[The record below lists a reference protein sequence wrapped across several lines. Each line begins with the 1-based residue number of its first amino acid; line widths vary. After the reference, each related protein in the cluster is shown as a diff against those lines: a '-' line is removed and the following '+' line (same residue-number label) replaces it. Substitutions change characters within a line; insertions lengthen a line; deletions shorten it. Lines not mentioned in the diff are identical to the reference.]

1 VPTRKAVD
9 ETGAMTDKEENNR
22 IMSPFF
28 IGILT
33 IFFSIYIAVNYYV
46 GLHFFR
52 SAQDLIEPYSFFY
65 WAGYAFLAVSLFV
78 TRLGRRLF
86 PGYINDLVAITGD
99 YWLAATYYSFLIWV
113 VADILHFL
121 VDLIYP
127 DQTNGYPSFYWGFG
141 ILSLVA
147 ALLIYGTW
155 NARHPRVTHYDIAI
169 KKTAHG
175 LPKLHAV
182 MVSDIHLGLVIDND
196 RLDEM
201 VNSIN
206 ELDPDI
212 VFLAGDTIDEDV
224 KLFLDQKM
232 PEVLG
237 KLRSKYGVYAVLG
250 NHEYIG
256 GNSELA
262 IDYLRQAGVIVLVD
276 GHIKVNNQFYVVGR
290 DDRMAGNMTGKHRL
304 DLSRVMGGIDHSLP
318 IILLDHQPHNLKEGQ
333 RNGVDLQLSGHTHN
347 GQFFPNNLLAK
358 RIFENSWGY
367 LRKGEYQVI
376 VSSGY
381 GTWGPP
387 IRIGNY
393 SEIIDLNISFEK

>member
-1 VPTRKAVD
+1 MRQD
-9 ETGAMTDKEENNR
+9 EMTERGRNNGA
-22 IMSPFF
+22 ISPFF
-28 IGILT
+28 IGALIV
-33 IFFSIYIAVNYYV
+33 FFSIYLAVNYYV
-46 GLHFFR
+46 GLHFFQSLR
-52 SAQDLIEPYSFFY
+52 NFIEPYSFFY
-65 WAGYAFLAVSLFV
+65 WAAYILLAVSLFAAK
-78 TRLGRRLF
+78 LGRRLF
-86 PGYINDLVAITGD
+86 PGRINDLVAITGD
-99 YWLAATYYSFLIWV
+99 YWLAATYYSFLIWA

-127 DQTNGYPSFYWGFG
+127 ARITGYPSFYLGLG
-141 ILSLVA
+141 ILSLVV

-169 KKTAHG
+169 KKTAYG

-182 MVSDIHLGLVIDND
+182 MVSDIHLGLIIDSD

-201 VNSIN
+201 VKSIN

-224 KLFLDQKM
+224 KLFLNQKM
-232 PEVLG
+232 PEVIG
-237 KLRSKYGVYAVLG
+237 KLKSKFGVYAVLG

-262 IDYLRQAGVIVLVD
+262 TDYLRQAGVIVLID
-276 GHIKVNNQFYVVGR
+276 EYIKINNQFYIVGR
-290 DDRMAGNMTGKHRL
+290 DERMAAYMTGKQRL
-304 DLSRVMGGIDHSLP
+304 DLSRVMEGIDHSLP
-318 IILLDHQPHNLKEGQ
+318 IILLDHQPHKLEEGQ

-347 GQFFPNNLLAK
+347 GQFFPNNLFAK
-358 RIFENSWGY
+358 HFFEHSWGY

-376 VSSGY
+376 VSAGY

>member
-1 VPTRKAVD
+1 
-9 ETGAMTDKEENNR
+9 MTDRENNNKA
-22 IMSPFF
+22 MNSFF
-28 IGILT
+28 IGALS
-33 IFFSIYIAVNYYV
+33 IFFSIYFAVNYYV

-52 SAQDLIEPYSFFY
+52 SVQSLIEPYSLIY
-65 WAGYAFLAVSLFV
+65 WVGYALLAMSLFV
-78 TRLGRRLF
+78 ARLGKRFF
-86 PGYINDLVAITGD
+86 PGHVNDLVAITGD
-99 YWLAATYYSFLIWV
+99 YWLAAIYYSFLIW
-113 VADILHFL
+113 AFTDILRFL
-121 VDLIYP
+121 ISLIYP
-127 DQTNGYPSFYWGFG
+127 AQTIGYPSFYWGFG
-141 ILSLVA
+141 VLSLVII
-147 ALLIYGTW
+147 LLIYGTW
-155 NARHPRVTHYDIAI
+155 NARHPRVVNYDIAI
-169 KKTAHG
+169 RKTVHD

-182 MVSDIHLGLVIDND
+182 MVSDIHLGLVVDND
-196 RLDEM
+196 RLDAM

-224 KLFLDQKM
+224 KLFFDQKM
-232 PEVLG
+232 PEVIE

-262 IDYLRQAGVIVLVD
+262 TNYLRQAGVVVLVD
-276 GHIKVNNQFYVVGR
+276 EYIKLNNQFYVVGR
-290 DDRMAGNMTGKHRL
+290 DDRMAGNMTGKRRL
-304 DLSRVMGGIDHSLP
+304 DLSRVMDGIDHSLP
-318 IILLDHQPHNLKEGQ
+318 IILLDHQPHNLEEGQ

-358 RIFENSWGY
+358 RLFEHSWGY

-393 SEIIDLNISFEK
+393 SEIIDLNISFSK

>member
-1 VPTRKAVD
+1 
-9 ETGAMTDKEENNR
+9 M
-22 IMSPFF
+22 
-28 IGILT
+28 
-33 IFFSIYIAVNYYV
+33 
-46 GLHFFR
+46 
-52 SAQDLIEPYSFFY
+52 
-65 WAGYAFLAVSLFV
+65 SLFV
-78 TRLGRRLF
+78 ARLGKRFF
-86 PGYINDLVAITGD
+86 PGHVNDLVAITGD
-99 YWLAATYYSFLIWV
+99 YWLAAIYYSFLIWAV
-113 VADILHFL
+113 TDILRFL
-121 VDLIYP
+121 ISLIYP
-127 DQTNGYPSFYWGFG
+127 AQTIGYPSFYWGFG
-141 ILSLVA
+141 VLSLVII
-147 ALLIYGTW
+147 LLIYGTW
-155 NARHPRVTHYDIAI
+155 NARHPRVVNYDIAI
-169 KKTAHG
+169 RKTVHD

-182 MVSDIHLGLVIDND
+182 MVSDIHLGLVVDND
-196 RLDEM
+196 RLDAM

-224 KLFLDQKM
+224 KLFFDQKM
-232 PEVLG
+232 PEVIE

-262 IDYLRQAGVIVLVD
+262 TNYLRQAGVVVLVD
-276 GHIKVNNQFYVVGR
+276 EYIKLNNQFYVVGR
-290 DDRMAGNMTGKHRL
+290 DDRMAGNMTGKQRL
-304 DLSRVMGGIDHSLP
+304 DLSRVMDGIDHSLP
-318 IILLDHQPHNLKEGQ
+318 IILLDHQPHNLEEGQ

-358 RIFENSWGY
+358 RLFEHSWGY

-393 SEIIDLNISFEK
+393 SEIIDLNISFSK